1 MSDVIY
7 VMSLGAFI
15 HHLSGVIAV
24 ELSAGDADIRAVQGI
39 SIRPFPGW
47 ENAEGKLRQKR

>member
-1 MSDVIY
+1 
-7 VMSLGAFI
+7 MSLGASI
-15 HHLSGVIAV
+15 DHLSGVVAV